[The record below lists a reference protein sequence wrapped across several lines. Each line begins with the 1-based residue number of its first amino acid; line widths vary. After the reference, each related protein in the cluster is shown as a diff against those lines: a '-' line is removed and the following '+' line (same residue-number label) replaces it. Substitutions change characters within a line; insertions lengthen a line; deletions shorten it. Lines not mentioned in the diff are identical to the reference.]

1 METLNVGSLQRK
13 TLINLWIR
21 WFHWLYVLNSS
32 GNLVIESK
40 PTPGY
45 TPNVVVGQVPPGTN
59 HISKTPGQ
67 INLAQLRLQH
77 MQQQVYAQKHQ
88 QLQQMR
94 MQQPP
99 ASVPTTTT
107 TTQQHPRQ
115 AAPQM
120 LQQQVS
126 AVLLLAW
133 WELRNP
139 RALLYGCKLKQ
150 CSGLQW

>member
-1 METLNVGSLQRK
+1 M
-13 TLINLWIR
+13 
-21 WFHWLYVLNSS
+21 
-32 GNLVIESK
+32 IESK
-40 PTPGY
+40 PAPGY

-99 ASVPTTTT
+99 APVPTTTT

-126 AVLLLAW
+126 IV
-133 WELRNP
+133 
-139 RALLYGCKLKQ
+139 
-150 CSGLQW
+150 SLQIDINRDGFKTIFCPT

>member
-1 METLNVGSLQRK
+1 MRLYANHSHFLNL
-13 TLINLWIR
+13 
-21 WFHWLYVLNSS
+21 S

-40 PTPGY
+40 PAPGY

-99 ASVPTTTT
+99 APVPTTTT
-107 TTQQHPRQ
+107 TTQPHPRQ

-126 AVLLLAW
+126 IASLHYWYNL
-133 WELRNP
+133 
-139 RALLYGCKLKQ
+139 
-150 CSGLQW
+150 